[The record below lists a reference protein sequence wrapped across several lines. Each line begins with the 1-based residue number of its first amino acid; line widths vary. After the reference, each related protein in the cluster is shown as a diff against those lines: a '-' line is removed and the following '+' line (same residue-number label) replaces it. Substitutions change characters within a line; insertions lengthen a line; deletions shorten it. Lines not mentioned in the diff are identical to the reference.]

1 MPTMTLASQPFR
13 ECPGILFS
21 HELFVQRV
29 NFTMKEIVSG
39 DFEFKCVTF
48 KYLLFVWIYLFFFSL
63 ESWHYVVDG
72 ILLGDMFLIG

>member
-48 KYLLFVWIYLFFFSL
+48 KYLLFVWIYFLLFFF
-63 ESWHYVVDG
+63 
-72 ILLGDMFLIG
+72 FT